1 MSNRKKEILKLYKQC
16 LKSVYGIP
24 SQEQR
29 KIWLIDTR
37 RKFKENKTLLDASR
51 ISNAIREGWD
61 ELQWMNKLHDLREG
75 KQSTQPS
82 KEITKAQ
89 IAAGMK
95 DAGPAS
101 QELRVWLRDILP
113 HSPETDLDTYVL
125 AFQEDGFD
133 SPEMLRFLQKNDL
146 TNPPFRK
153 AHARAILDAL
163 KRKHDA

>member
-89 IAAGMK
+89 AEKAVYLTKAYSCSYTSYRITK
-95 DAGPAS
+95 RRQS
-101 QELRVWLRDILP
+101 RV
-113 HSPETDLDTYVL
+113 T
-125 AFQEDGFD
+125 
-133 SPEMLRFLQKNDL
+133 LQS
-146 TNPPFRK
+146 
-153 AHARAILDAL
+153 
-163 KRKHDA
+163 